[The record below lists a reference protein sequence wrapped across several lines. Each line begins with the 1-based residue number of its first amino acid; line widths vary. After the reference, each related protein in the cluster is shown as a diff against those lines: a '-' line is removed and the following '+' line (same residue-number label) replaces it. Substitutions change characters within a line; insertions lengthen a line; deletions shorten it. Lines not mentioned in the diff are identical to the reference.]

1 MFIITGVRYKRNPVI
16 TNLRENYQTLRYIG
30 FSLITD
36 VALNGV
42 MLHHSGLIV
51 QFLPRFQQ
59 LDKIRSFGTIR
70 ISIDRLCI

>member
-16 TNLRENYQTLRYIG
+16 TKLRETDQNPRYIG
-30 FSLITD
+30 FLLITD
-36 VALNGV
+36 VLLNGV

-59 LDKIRSFGTIR
+59 LDKIRSFGSVR
-70 ISIDRLCI
+70 ISVDRLCI

>member
-1 MFIITGVRYKRNPVI
+1 MFIITGVPYKRNPVNEI
-16 TNLRENYQTLRYIG
+16 EGNRPK
-30 FSLITD
+30 FSLYRVFANNY

-59 LDKIRSFGTIR
+59 LDKIRSFGSAR
-70 ISIDRLCI
+70 ISVDRLCI